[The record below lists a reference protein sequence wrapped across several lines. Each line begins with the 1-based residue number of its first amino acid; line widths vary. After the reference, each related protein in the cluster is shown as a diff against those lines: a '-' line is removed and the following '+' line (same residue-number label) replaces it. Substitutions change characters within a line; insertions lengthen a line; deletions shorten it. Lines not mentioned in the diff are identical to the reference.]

1 MTIMM
6 KLKKKTIMTKTKIM
20 TMAKSIMKQKK
31 MKTVKKLLAL
41 CSVIFILS
49 MYSAATTYASNSV
62 QLQTQTS
69 QSNTAGIAV
78 DGYYDDWVDKPMSKL
93 TWNSNNGT
101 ANHDVS
107 LIKDDNY
114 IYIYVGMHPNYN
126 SPMPIDAIYLSIN
139 NVECQLF
146 VRYVNAQNTV
156 DWGHQVNL
164 NQNGT
169 FLGLHPFTYYPNN
182 SLGDAAITV
191 SQGNPNDRMEIRINI
206 KDLEK
211 VMSLKSGTI
220 NNGSQIKLRMP
231 NVGGGSI
238 ELLGTSTGALL
249 GIILCAGTVIIV
261 KLRRNNKARLV

>member
-1 MTIMM
+1 MM
-6 KLKKKTIMTKTKIM
+6 KPKKKIKI
-20 TMAKSIMKQKK
+20 KKILVIKNILIVCSI
-31 MKTVKKLLAL
+31 
-41 CSVIFILS
+41 IFIS
-49 MYSAATTYASNSV
+49 CIPSAVSTYASESV
-62 QLQTQTS
+62 ELQTQNLR
-69 QSNTAGIAV
+69 SNTTAITI
-78 DGYYDDWVDKPMSKL
+78 DGYYDDWVDKPMSML

-101 ANHDVS
+101 AHHDVS

-114 IYIYVGMHPNYN
+114 IYIYVKMHPNYN

-146 VRYVNAQNTV
+146 VRYVNSQNTV

-164 NQNGT
+164 SQNGIY
-169 FLGLHPFTYYPNN
+169 LGLHPFTYYPNN

-191 SQGNPNDRMEIRINI
+191 SSGDPNDRLEIRINI

-211 VMSLKSGTI
+211 VMSLKEGTI

-231 NVGGGSI
+231 NVGDGAI

-249 GIILCAGTVIIV
+249 GIILCVGTVIVV
-261 KLRRNNKARLV
+261 KLHRNRNKARVV